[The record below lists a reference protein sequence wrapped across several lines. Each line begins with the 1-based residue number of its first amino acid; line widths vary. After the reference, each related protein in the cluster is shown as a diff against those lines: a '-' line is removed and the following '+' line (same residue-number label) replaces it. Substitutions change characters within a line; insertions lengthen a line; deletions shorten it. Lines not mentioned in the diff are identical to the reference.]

1 MDTMRDRFAPVVSRL
16 LDEDPRVAVVLAA
29 IGTDA
34 FAGAARRHPDRVV
47 DVGIRE
53 QLLIGT
59 AAGLALTGLRPVA
72 HTFASFLVERPF
84 EQVKLDLGHQE
95 AGAVLVSAAASFDW
109 PAGGYTHM
117 APGDVALLDTLD
129 GWTVHVPG
137 HPDEA
142 ETLLRHAV
150 AAGDDKV
157 YVRLSVQANG
167 QALPVDGER
176 FRTVREGRS
185 GVVVAVGP
193 MLDAVL
199 AATKGLDVTVLYA
212 TTVRPFDGAAL
223 RRATETAGADVV
235 LVEPYLA
242 GTSTAAAN
250 DALSDVP
257 HRLLGLGVGRRELRR
272 YGRPEEHVAAH
283 GLDARSL
290 RERIAGFLGAAW
302 RQESARMSRSSPSSS
317 MASSRARTQANWDS
331 WSAIQNFPGSAS
343 TSSSR
348 SSLGQRTARE
358 VSSSGS
364 VANIF
369 PATRN
374 VGMLQA
380 IFSVVSGRD
389 RAIRRTS
396 SASGM
401 AGTVSARTDNHL
413 VRAVA
418 GMRLQ

>member
-29 IGTDA
+29 IGTDG
-34 FAGAARRHPDRVV
+34 FARAARRHPGRVV

-53 QLLIGT
+53 QLLIGA
-59 AAGLALTGLRPVA
+59 AAGLALTGLRPVV

-84 EQVKLDLGHQE
+84 EQVKLDLGHQD

-167 QALPVDGER
+167 QALPVDGEH

-199 AATKGLDVTVLYA
+199 AATEGLDVTVLYA
-212 TTVRPFDGAAL
+212 TTVRPFDGATL
-223 RRATETAGADVV
+223 RRATETAGTDVV

-257 HRLLGLGVGRRELRR
+257 HRVLGLGVGRRELRR
-272 YGRPEEHVAAH
+272 YGQVEEHVAAH

-290 RERIAGFLGAAW
+290 RERIGGFVGAG
-302 RQESARMSRSSPSSS
+302 
-317 MASSRARTQANWDS
+317 
-331 WSAIQNFPGSAS
+331 
-343 TSSSR
+343 
-348 SSLGQRTARE
+348 
-358 VSSSGS
+358 
-364 VANIF
+364 
-369 PATRN
+369 
-374 VGMLQA
+374 
-380 IFSVVSGRD
+380 
-389 RAIRRTS
+389 
-396 SASGM
+396 
-401 AGTVSARTDNHL
+401 
-413 VRAVA
+413 VRV
-418 GMRLQ
+418 